1 MILQK
6 STKQILKKITIS
18 ARLESN
24 GFDAIGLNSGT
35 STSSSPRSTQRKMLS
50 RALGVIFSIEAFP
63 PRTKLKPLRKNS
75 ILAWSVGHN
84 LKKPTHHHCSGV
96 ATTISSTSRVPSS
109 RGAEGPGLKSN
120 PHDFLFSF
128 AEALAYW
135 KLRLKRL
142 SSRHQSNDDGSAFS
156 GCGPRTIQG

>member
-1 MILQK
+1 MISRQHIIWKFWLRRNLSGRVADSVVGELQRICLMILQK

-35 STSSSPRSTQRKMLS
+35 STSSSPKSTQRSMLS
-50 RALGVIFSIEAFP
+50 RVLGAIFSIEAFP

-75 ILAWSVGHN
+75 ILAWSVGHS

-96 ATTISSTSRVPSS
+96 VTTISS
-109 RGAEGPGLKSN
+109 
-120 PHDFLFSF
+120 
-128 AEALAYW
+128 
-135 KLRLKRL
+135 
-142 SSRHQSNDDGSAFS
+142 SATYS
-156 GCGPRTIQG
+156 MLCLQQRKTRSHGD